1 VTLEDFLRHFN
12 HFGGPL
18 FVFAILPVA
27 GIVASAVCP
36 CTVPVGIGIAGIAGT
51 SETQNRRSGLLV
63 AIAFFAGIVVNLAM
77 LGALS
82 GRLGAILSES
92 FGRKWALVMAIVSL
106 GAAFAAFAGPR
117 LSVDRLAALR
127 RPGLWGSF
135 AYGFIFGLGTS
146 AAPLLLVLTMAAAR
160 HTSGYGALLG
170 LSFGIGRGLP
180 FLLVGLFAGTLTRF
194 IRVARWRNVVQIV
207 SGGALLFVS
216 GYYAWV
222 FASLL

>member
-1 VTLEDFLRHFN
+1 MTLEDFLRHFN
-12 HFGGPL
+12 NLGGPL
-18 FVFAILPVA
+18 FVFAILPLA

-51 SETQNRRSGLLV
+51 SETQNRRSGFLV

-92 FGRKWALVMAIVSL
+92 FGRKWALAMAIVSL
-106 GAAFAAFAGPR
+106 AAAFAAFAGPR
-117 LSVDRLAALR
+117 LPVDRLAGLR
-127 RPGLWGSF
+127 RPGLLGTF
-135 AYGFIFGLGTS
+135 AYGFIFSLGTS
-146 AAPLLLVLTMAAAR
+146 AAPLLLVLTVAAAQ

-170 LSFGIGRGLP
+170 VTFGIGRGLP
-180 FLLVGLFAGTLTRF
+180 FLLVGLFAGALTRF
-194 IRVARWRNVVQIV
+194 IRMARWRNVVQILRG
-207 SGGALLFVS
+207 SALLFVS